1 MKARAVNRSRPV
13 SPAGAK
19 GGCIL
24 VGEGVV
30 VGGWSPPSL
39 CWSTSGDG
47 RVGPQPSQPLGFY
60 CVKFF
65 FFKANKIFADQARRW
80 CVFCCVGKTQARAQA
95 GCPVQPDPQ
104 GVHRGCWTLLHG
116 GWGSCLTCP
125 HSHPL
130 GCELG
135 YAILKPFRKKALAGV
150 PAPGKC
156 RSLTSYR

>member
-1 MKARAVNRSRPV
+1 MAELAP
-13 SPAGAK
+13 SPA
-19 GGCIL
+19 
-24 VGEGVV
+24 
-30 VGGWSPPSL
+30 SP
-39 CWSTSGDG
+39 W
-47 RVGPQPSQPLGFY
+47 GFT
-60 CVKFF
+60 VLNFF
-65 FFKANKIFADQARRW
+65 FFKANKVFADQARRW

-150 PAPGKC
+150 PRLGNAA
-156 RSLTSYR
+156 L

>member
-30 VGGWSPPSL
+30 GGGWSPPSP

-65 FFKANKIFADQARRW
+65 FFPRPTKSLRTKLEGGVFSAALVKHKLERRP
-80 CVFCCVGKTQARAQA
+80 A
-95 GCPVQPDPQ
+95 
-104 GVHRGCWTLLHG
+104 
-116 GWGSCLTCP
+116 
-125 HSHPL
+125 
-130 GCELG
+130 
-135 YAILKPFRKKALAGV
+135 AL
-150 PAPGKC
+150 
-156 RSLTSYR
+156 RSLTPRASIGGAGPCFTEGGGPASLARIAIPLGVSWDMPSLNHFARKP